1 MAVPVPIGVV
11 SGQMICAISARLEIL
26 DDDIVESDQS
36 FSLNFAGSTILGA
49 AVFNNSS
56 LDVVI
61 MDDNDG

>member
-1 MAVPVPIGVV
+1 
-11 SGQMICAISARLEIL
+11 MICAISARLEIL

-36 FSLNFAGSTILGA
+36 FSLNFAGSTIGV
-49 AVFNNSS
+49 AVFDNSS

>member
-26 DDDIVESDQS
+26 DDDIMESDQS
-36 FSLNFAGSTILGA
+36 FSLNFAGSTIGA
-49 AVFNNSS
+49 AVFDNSS